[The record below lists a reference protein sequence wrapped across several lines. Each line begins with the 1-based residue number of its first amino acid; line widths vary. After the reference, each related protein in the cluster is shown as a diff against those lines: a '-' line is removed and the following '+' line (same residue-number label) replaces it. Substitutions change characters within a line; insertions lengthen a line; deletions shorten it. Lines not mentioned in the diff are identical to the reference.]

1 MISKLS
7 DRHQTIQSSL
17 GLNRPIAIKRFV
29 LHVLSKS
36 TSLSIKLT
44 NTENRNL
51 YNTIP
56 KRDLRKPASVKRAL

>member
-1 MISKLS
+1 MISKSS

-36 TSLSIKLT
+36 TSLSIKPI
-44 NTENRNL
+44 NTEN
-51 YNTIP
+51 
-56 KRDLRKPASVKRAL
+56 